1 MCNVTQQLDR
11 LEPRGQGVLLRDRLA
26 CSKVLRNVR
35 RHEDGAQVR
44 DDGVIGIVTRVVREV
59 VHLLG
64 LRMRPFGLDGKRL
77 EHHAGSWIDVVWTP
91 AQGNVVTPNGPLL
104 DVDDCDTMLDEI
116 AQQIELLED
125 LVLHVCGM
133 AQQYHL
139 ARGPG
144 PIHLVTLLDVMK
156 ECGIQEAFD
165 LGRKLVGVG
174 DVGVVVRETF
184 WQNVHLPLVFGT
196 VDPTGIASGF
206 VAGTMLVGPAGGCE
220 EVHVLIDDAMLGLD
234 VCMIVVAKQTG
245 TAAARTRMLVLGLL
259 ELFLDAVKEV
269 DHRDTNLG
277 GKMAV
282 EMGGALGRLVVEFA
296 QRVGGLPVPGLR
308 TAPVGTLEING
319 GDDWVVELVGIGS
332 VVDIRMAAQ
341 ELFTGEGAGRCII
354 REAKRFKVVEKVGP
368 ASGRIVGI

>member
-1 MCNVTQQLDR
+1 MCNVAQQLDR
-11 LEPRGQGVLLRDRLA
+11 LEPRGQGMLLRDRLA

-104 DVDDCDTMLDEI
+104 DVDDCGSMLDEI

-206 VAGTMLVGPAGGCE
+206 VAGTMLVGPAG
-220 EVHVLIDDAMLGLD
+220 
-234 VCMIVVAKQTG
+234 VVAKQTG

-319 GDDWVVELVGIGS
+319 GDDWVVELVDIGS